1 LFKQTSSIL
10 DYITIKSFNLFY
22 SLTNSGFFIL
32 IVSLLFYGG
41 PPLREINLV
50 FSNNSFNYSRSVSS
64 RMYSTQSPEI
74 PVKIYINAD
83 VLKAQILLENQGK
96 TGVYIWENKL
106 NGQRYVGSSVDL
118 SKRFRN
124 YFSVFFLEREI
135 KKGNS
140 AINQALL
147 KYGYSNFSLGIL
159 EYCSVPEKVIERE
172 QFYLDLLYPEY
183 NILQIAGSSL
193 GYKHSEET
201 IAKLKAR
208 KLSEEAKNKISER
221 MKGNT
226 YGAVLKGRK
235 RSEEVIAK
243 HSERMKGNTYGTA
256 LKGIKRSEETIAKHS
271 ERMKGNTY
279 ATALKGIKRSEE
291 TIAKLKGRIRSTG
304 AGTPSVPLE
313 VLDLQTGE
321 KTVYVSM
328 SAFANFLGI
337 PAARIA
343 SYFSSKT
350 KKPYKGRYEMR
361 KISS

>member
-1 LFKQTSSIL
+1 
-10 DYITIKSFNLFY
+10 
-22 SLTNSGFFIL
+22 
-32 IVSLLFYGG
+32 
-41 PPLREINLV
+41 
-50 FSNNSFNYSRSVSS
+50 
-64 RMYSTQSPEI
+64 MYSTQSPKI

-83 VLKAQILLENQGK
+83 VLKAQILLENKLFFSKKKRQPSGLGK
-96 TGVYIWENKL
+96 SGIYIWENKL
-106 NGQRYVGSSVDL
+106 NRKRYVGSSVDL
-118 SKRFRN
+118 SKRFLN

-140 AINQALL
+140 AINQALF

-159 EYCSVPEKVIERE
+159 EYCSVPDKIIERE
-172 QFYLDLLYPEY
+172 QFYLNLLKPEY

-201 IAKLKAR
+201 ITKLKGR
-208 KLSEEAKNKISER
+208 KLSEEEKNKISER

-226 YGAVLKGRK
+226 YRTGRKGRK
-235 RSEEVIAK
+235 LSEEEKNKIYERMKGNTYGTALKGIKRSKETIAK
-243 HSERMKGNTYGTA
+243 QSERMKGNTYGTA
-256 LKGIKRSEETIAKHS
+256 LKGIKRSAETIEK
-271 ERMKGNTY
+271 MKG
-279 ATALKGIKRSEE
+279 RPRPE
-291 TIAKLKGRIRSTG
+291 R
-304 AGTPSVPLE
+304 AGTPSIQLE

-350 KKPYKGRYEMR
+350 QKPYKGRYEMR

>member
-1 LFKQTSSIL
+1 
-10 DYITIKSFNLFY
+10 
-22 SLTNSGFFIL
+22 
-32 IVSLLFYGG
+32 V
-41 PPLREINLV
+41 R
-50 FSNNSFNYSRSVSS
+50 
-64 RMYSTQSPEI
+64 
-74 PVKIYINAD
+74 
-83 VLKAQILLENQGK
+83 
-96 TGVYIWENKL
+96 GVAL
-106 NGQRYVGSSVDL
+106 
-118 SKRFRN
+118 RN
-124 YFSVFFLEREI
+124 YFSVFLLREI

-147 KYGYSNFSLGIL
+147 KYGYSNFSLEIL
-159 EYCSVPEKVIERE
+159 EYCSAPEKAIERE
-172 QFYLDLLYPEY
+172 QFYLDLLHPEY

-201 IAKLKAR
+201 IVKLKAR
-208 KLSEEAKNKISER
+208 KLSEEAKKKQKKISER

-226 YGAVLKGRK
+226 YGAALKGRK
-235 RSEEVIAK
+235 RSEETIAKHSERMKGNTYGTALKDIKRSEETIAK

-256 LKGIKRSEETIAKHS
+256 LKGIKRSEETIAK
-271 ERMKGNTY
+271 
-279 ATALKGIKRSEE
+279 
-291 TIAKLKGRIRSTG
+291 LKGRIRPEG
-304 AGTPSVPLE
+304 AGTPSISLE

-328 SAFANFLGI
+328 SAFANFLGV

>member
-1 LFKQTSSIL
+1 
-10 DYITIKSFNLFY
+10 
-22 SLTNSGFFIL
+22 
-32 IVSLLFYGG
+32 
-41 PPLREINLV
+41 
-50 FSNNSFNYSRSVSS
+50 
-64 RMYSTQSPEI
+64 MYSTQSPKI

-83 VLKAQILLENQGK
+83 VLKAQILLENKLFFSKKKRQPSGLGK
-96 TGVYIWENKL
+96 SGIYIWENKL
-106 NGQRYVGSSVDL
+106 NRKRYVGSSVDL
-118 SKRFRN
+118 SKRFLN

-140 AINQALL
+140 AINQALF

-159 EYCSVPEKVIERE
+159 EYCSVPDKIIERE
-172 QFYLDLLYPEY
+172 QFYLNLLKPEY

-201 IAKLKAR
+201 ITKLKGR
-208 KLSEEAKNKISER
+208 KLSEEEKNKIYER

-226 YGAVLKGRK
+226 YGTALKGIK
-235 RSEEVIAK
+235 RSKETIAK
-243 HSERMKGNTYGTA
+243 QSERMKGNTYGTA
-256 LKGIKRSEETIAKHS
+256 LKGIKRSAETIEK
-271 ERMKGNTY
+271 MKG
-279 ATALKGIKRSEE
+279 RPRPE
-291 TIAKLKGRIRSTG
+291 R
-304 AGTPSVPLE
+304 AGTPSIQLE

-350 KKPYKGRYEMR
+350 QKPYKGRYEMR

>member
-1 LFKQTSSIL
+1 
-10 DYITIKSFNLFY
+10 
-22 SLTNSGFFIL
+22 
-32 IVSLLFYGG
+32 
-41 PPLREINLV
+41 
-50 FSNNSFNYSRSVSS
+50 
-64 RMYSTQSPEI
+64 
-74 PVKIYINAD
+74 
-83 VLKAQILLENQGK
+83 
-96 TGVYIWENKL
+96 
-106 NGQRYVGSSVDL
+106 
-118 SKRFRN
+118 
-124 YFSVFFLEREI
+124 
-135 KKGNS
+135 
-140 AINQALL
+140 
-147 KYGYSNFSLGIL
+147 
-159 EYCSVPEKVIERE
+159 VPS
-172 QFYLDLLYPEY
+172 QYYLDLLEARLLRTEY

-208 KLSEEAKNKISER
+208 KVSEEVKNKISER

-226 YGAVLKGRK
+226 YGAALKGRK
-235 RSEEVIAK
+235 RSEEV
-243 HSERMKGNTYGTA
+243 
-256 LKGIKRSEETIAKHS
+256 IAKHS

-291 TIAKLKGRIRSTG
+291 TIAKHSERMKGNTYATVLKGIKRSEETIAKLKGRIRPTG

-361 KISS
+361 KLAAN